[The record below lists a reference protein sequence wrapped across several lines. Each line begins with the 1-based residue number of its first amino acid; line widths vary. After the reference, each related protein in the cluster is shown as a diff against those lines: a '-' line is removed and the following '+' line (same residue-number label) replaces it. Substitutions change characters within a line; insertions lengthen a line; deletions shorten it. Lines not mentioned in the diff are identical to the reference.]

1 MKFGTCNEYFQDW
14 PLEQVFDYAAAIGY
28 DGVEIA
34 PFTIAPSVEE
44 IGTGRR
50 REIRDAAAA
59 VGVEIIGLHWLLL
72 SPEGLYINH
81 PDEAIRGRT
90 HDYVRSLIHFCGDL
104 GGQVMVIGSPKQ
116 RNVQEGWNFD
126 DCWKRARDSFAGCA
140 ELAAE
145 RDVVL
150 CIEALSRKQT
160 NFLDS
165 PAAALRM
172 VAEIDH
178 PNFRTMVD
186 VCSGSTFATPVV
198 EQLVEA
204 DANSHLYHVHVNDAN
219 MRGPGFGDT
228 DFASILRKLRELD
241 YQRYVSVEV
250 FDFEP
255 DPRTIAAASLAYM
268 RGIAAGQA

>member
-90 HDYVRSLIHFCGDL
+90 HDYVIIC
-104 GGQVMVIGSPKQ
+104 
-116 RNVQEGWNFD
+116 N
-126 DCWKRARDSFAGCA
+126 
-140 ELAAE
+140 
-145 RDVVL
+145 
-150 CIEALSRKQT
+150 
-160 NFLDS
+160 
-165 PAAALRM
+165 
-172 VAEIDH
+172 
-178 PNFRTMVD
+178 
-186 VCSGSTFATPVV
+186 
-198 EQLVEA
+198 
-204 DANSHLYHVHVNDAN
+204 LY
-219 MRGPGFGDT
+219 
-228 DFASILRKLRELD
+228 
-241 YQRYVSVEV
+241 
-250 FDFEP
+250 
-255 DPRTIAAASLAYM
+255 
-268 RGIAAGQA
+268 

>member
-59 VGVEIIGLHWLLL
+59 SGVEIIGLHWLLL

-90 HDYVRSLIHFCGDL
+90 HDYVRSLIHFCGAL

-145 RDVVL
+145 RDVVINFEPL
-150 CIEALSRKQT
+150 APSET
-160 NFLDS
+160 NFVNTHTE
-165 PAAALRM
+165 A
-172 VAEIDH
+172 IKFTKQFDH
-178 PNFRTMVD
+178 PNFKIILDTKAM
-186 VCSGSTFATPVV
+186 CSMGQPIPEIIRESKGEFAYYH
-198 EQLVEA
+198 
-204 DANSHLYHVHVNDAN
+204 ANDENLK
-219 MRGPGFGDT
+219 GPGFGEV
-228 DFASILRKLRELD
+228 DFVPIGEALREVGL
-241 YQRYVSVEV
+241 
-250 FDFEP
+250 
-255 DPRTIAAASLAYM
+255 SL
-268 RGIAAGQA
+268 IHI